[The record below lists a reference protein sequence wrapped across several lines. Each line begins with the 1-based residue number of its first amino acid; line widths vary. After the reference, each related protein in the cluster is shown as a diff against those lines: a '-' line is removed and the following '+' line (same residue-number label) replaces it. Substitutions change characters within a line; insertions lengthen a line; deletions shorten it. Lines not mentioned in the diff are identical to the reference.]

1 MRLFLAINFE
11 SELRHAIYEA
21 AQPLREAA
29 PALAWVPESR
39 LHLTLKFLGEVPEE
53 RARLVTDT
61 ARRVAADHREIAIE
75 LGGAGAFPNFRRPR
89 VVWMGVSPE
98 PKMELLHHDIES
110 ACADLGFEIE
120 GRPFRPHLTLAR
132 VRARVGDVDRLR
144 ALARAARRIDFL
156 EETVITSVDLMQSER
171 SATGSRYTMLSSAP
185 LRRT

>member
-1 MRLFLAINFE
+1 VRLFLAINFE
-11 SELRHAIYEA
+11 SELRHSIHEA
-21 AQPLREAA
+21 AQSLRDAA

-53 RARLVTDT
+53 RARLLVDT
-61 ARRVAADHREIAIE
+61 ARRVTTDHREIAIE
-75 LGGAGAFPNFRRPR
+75 LGGVGAFPNFRRPR

-110 ACADLGFEIE
+110 ACAELGFEIE

-132 VRARVGDVDRLR
+132 VRTRVKNVETLR

-156 EETVITSVDLMQSER
+156 EETVITSVDLMKSER
-171 SATGSRYTMLSSAP
+171 SPDGSRYTMLSSAP